1 MADEVRK
8 LAEEHWKWVRSLI
21 GEFEESVVTELVW
34 KQRGKLFV
42 DAFIHGYK
50 HGRESIGKCRNCGAT
65 L

>member
-1 MADEVRK
+1 MIDEVRE

-21 GEFEESVVTELVW
+21 EEFEESVVTELAW

-50 HGRESIGKCRNCGAT
+50 HGKEDMIKNGG
-65 L
+65 

>member
-1 MADEVRK
+1 MNDEVRE

-21 GEFEESVVTELVW
+21 EEFEESVVTELAW

-50 HGRESIGKCRNCGAT
+50 YGKEDMIKNGG
-65 L
+65 